1 MDELREQLQALVDE
15 GAGYIETW
23 LVPVFEAF
31 NNIEG
36 VTPID
41 FIDGA

>member
-1 MDELREQLQALVDE
+1 MEELREQLQMVVDE

-36 VTPID
+36 VMPID
-41 FIDGA
+41 FADGA